1 MARRFDRMCRTG
13 HGPLPHRSLEGHPL
27 GRRGGRRRAN
37 RAPPAVAEVPG
48 PHRLSRHER
57 QCHRGGGVSRRL
69 GPGRVGGAP
78 RQRRGGGGGRR
89 ERLPDPPH
97 AAIPAQAE
105 LASSPTRIAS
115 VSPSAYNRG
124 GPMKAREL
132 LAACFFLFG
141 ALLIWPLLTIA
152 NRPVLVG
159 GVPALVVYL
168 FAVWAI
174 IVSVLIVVAIR
185 RRAPEDDE

>member
-1 MARRFDRMCRTG
+1 MARFRIVHWKDIPSVVEAADDERTVR
-13 HGPLPHRSLEGHPL
+13 HLLSPKFQDLIDSLAMRDSATEEEAYLAG
-27 GRRGGRRRAN
+27 
-37 RAPPAVAEVPG
+37 
-48 PHRLSRHER
+48 
-57 QCHRGGGVSRRL
+57 C
-69 GPGRVGGAP
+69 
-78 RQRRGGGGGRR
+78 GGGRR

-174 IVSVLIVVAIR
+174 IVSVLIAVAIR